1 MDTVRSSNT
10 DAWDAVVFSD
20 DPHNALTGEE
30 PLLPV
35 KYFGM
40 LFCFE
45 LVKEGFIE
53 SADIPFERLG
63 FEVLVRHFVCDIR
76 RCLNHPFIVVAEQW
90 ALKPLVIGRGHIIII
105 ARTFRIGPTCFVLL
119 NSCPRTLFSHQKGYR
134 RSTADDFVSDQMC
147 LHQKLTATLIDYPG
161 SCLLPTKFLFH
172 KTLFQ
177 KTVRGASYQMNLTL
191 FFPHR

>member
-1 MDTVRSSNT
+1 MAFFSKPDHKLEPPCAEIGPNNVDDVLDYVNWAMDTVRSSNT

-20 DPHNALTGEE
+20 NPHNALTGEE

-119 NSCPRTLFSHQKGYR
+119 NSCPRTLFSH
-134 RSTADDFVSDQMC
+134 
-147 LHQKLTATLIDYPG
+147 
-161 SCLLPTKFLFH
+161 
-172 KTLFQ
+172 
-177 KTVRGASYQMNLTL
+177 
-191 FFPHR
+191 